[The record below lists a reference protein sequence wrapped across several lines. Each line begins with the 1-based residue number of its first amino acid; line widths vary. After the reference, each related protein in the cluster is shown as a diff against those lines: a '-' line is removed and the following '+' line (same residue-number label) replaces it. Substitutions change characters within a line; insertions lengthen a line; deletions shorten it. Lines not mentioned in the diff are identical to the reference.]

1 MFCFLLFFYFFFVS
15 PLTVELNTYGKAF
28 SVIIVKTNP
37 DIVLSMKYS
46 SAQHPL
52 TVIKKKKSQPCYSS
66 MLIGAFRGV
75 EDRVY
80 RWIGGFRTSCFILPR
95 FSWRLNAEASWSI
108 LILPNKTQLFL
119 ALSTPLLLLSVF
131 VSSPTSCVTDTDKT
145 VSYAW
150 TFMRGT
156 LHRLTQ
162 FMMNC
167 LQL

>member
-1 MFCFLLFFYFFFVS
+1 MVKLWAWSLSKQTPILFYQWNTP
-15 PLTVELNTYGKAF
+15 PLSTH
-28 SVIIVKTNP
+28 SR
-37 DIVLSMKYS
+37 LSKEKIW
-46 SAQHPL
+46 
-52 TVIKKKKSQPCYSS
+52 TQPCYSN

>member
-1 MFCFLLFFYFFFVS
+1 M
-15 PLTVELNTYGKAF
+15 ELNTYGKAL
-28 SVIIVKTNP
+28 SVITVKTNP

-52 TVIKKKKSQPCYSS
+52 TVIIKKNLKSAVLLEYANRCLSWCS
-66 MLIGAFRGV
+66 I

-80 RWIGGFRTSCFILPR
+80 CWIGGFRTSCFILPR

-162 FMMNC
+162 FMVNC